1 MFIYIYIYI
10 YIYLGGFYAFL
21 RTVECRQES
30 IGWRDVGG
38 GGLGKG
44 PRDGNRTRVAVST
57 VCAICRRTNHY
68 IHGYKHVTAFLFE
81 A

>member
-30 IGWRDVGG
+30 IGWRDGG
-38 GGLGKG
+38 GGGGSAKDLEMGIELGS
-44 PRDGNRTRVAVST
+44 P
-57 VCAICRRTNHY
+57 
-68 IHGYKHVTAFLFE
+68 
-81 A
+81 

>member
-1 MFIYIYIYI
+1 MPFYYWIGQWSADRKV
-10 YIYLGGFYAFL
+10 LGG
-21 RTVECRQES
+21 E
-30 IGWRDVGG
+30 GG
-38 GGLGKG
+38 IGKG

-81 A
+81 S